1 MILKSAVKRLE
12 KELGPGPDAIIYFP
26 DGPLRREE
34 GGMIRVTQWSRP
46 DWQEIITYEEC
57 ERRIA
62 VAKARGEEV
71 LRPGAN
77 DCNFTSRNNLNE

>member
-1 MILKSAVKRLE
+1 
-12 KELGPGPDAIIYFP
+12 
-26 DGPLRREE
+26 
-34 GGMIRVTQWSRP
+34 MIRVTQWSRP

-77 DCNFTSRNNLNE
+77 DCDFTSRNNLNE